1 MTASTK
7 SPSIGRE
14 RSSPAVI
21 AIIVGIVVAVFAIG
35 FFSQDDGAD
44 NVGGF
49 ADPTGTGLEG
59 LLGYRLLVEETGG
72 SVVLDA
78 GLPDESI
85 DVAILATESF
95 VPFVA
100 VEGEDFV
107 ESFVPLLEWVEG
119 GGTLITSLD
128 VATGPTLRVRSID
141 EGELVPQGFCT
152 VDSLT
157 GVNEIRTL
165 EYSPV
170 SAQEG
175 DTSCFGDEDGGFVVI
190 RSRGAGEIV
199 RLASMAALMNRS
211 LDDGD
216 NGAFAARLSR
226 LDDSPT
232 VAFLAE
238 PPIFFEPADGVNP
251 NNVGDTATNGD
262 QVRRDAQGN
271 PLPFTGGEL
280 TPLDDEG
287 NPVGAGT
294 QTLWQLI
301 ETRVKVLFAGLA
313 IAALIYVL
321 AVGRR
326 IGSPV
331 EEPVPI
337 ELPSSSYVE
346 AVGRLYAR
354 TPQSRVRSSQI
365 LRNDLRADLAR
376 RVGMRAD
383 STAFDLAT
391 AVSGAAGRE
400 ELLRVLD
407 GPPPQTDDEFVAL
420 SRELIEIRERVD
432 RGGVATLARPNDTSF
447 SSERTTSG

>member
-1 MTASTK
+1 M
-7 SPSIGRE
+7 
-14 RSSPAVI
+14 
-21 AIIVGIVVAVFAIG
+21 
-35 FFSQDDGAD
+35 
-44 NVGGF
+44 
-49 ADPTGTGLEG
+49 
-59 LLGYRLLVEETGG
+59 
-72 SVVLDA
+72 
-78 GLPDESI
+78 
-85 DVAILATESF
+85 
-95 VPFVA
+95 
-100 VEGEDFV
+100 
-107 ESFVPLLEWVEG
+107 
-119 GGTLITSLD
+119 
-128 VATGPTLRVRSID
+128 
-141 EGELVPQGFCT
+141 
-152 VDSLT
+152 
-157 GVNEIRTL
+157 
-165 EYSPV
+165 
-170 SAQEG
+170 
-175 DTSCFGDEDGGFVVI
+175 
-190 RSRGAGEIV
+190 
-199 RLASMAALMNRS
+199 
-211 LDDGD
+211 
-216 NGAFAARLSR
+216 
-226 LDDSPT
+226 
-232 VAFLAE
+232 
-238 PPIFFEPADGVNP
+238 
-251 NNVGDTATNGD
+251 
-262 QVRRDAQGN
+262 
-271 PLPFTGGEL
+271 PFTGGEL
-280 TPLDDEG
+280 TPLDDDG